1 MLALFVA
8 EIQPSGFFN
17 MDKEDGGIA
26 PSVVVGCY
34 CCEIEKV
41 KKKKQSVEPY
51 FRWDSSSGFTLQ

>member
-34 CCEIEKV
+34 CCEIEKAKE
-41 KKKKQSVEPY
+41 KKTI
-51 FRWDSSSGFTLQ
+51 G